1 MRQRTSKLMRF
12 VRRHARRFGA
22 WATSLAV
29 LCSAPV
35 ALRGQTAVSVEYRI
49 KAQFLA
55 NFLKFIEWPP
65 NALGNDNSPFWMCST
80 GYFPFGTALAESTRG
95 ELVRGKRIEIRWI
108 RNSAELRS
116 CQVLFV
122 SESEAKNYQ
131 KILTNIHG
139 AAILSVGETPDFLDA
154 GGTVAFFF
162 QEKALQFDVNLS
174 GANAAGLKISA
185 RLLSVA
191 RHVIGVAVSAK
202 N

>member
-1 MRQRTSKLMRF
+1 M
-12 VRRHARRFGA
+12 
-22 WATSLAV
+22 
-29 LCSAPV
+29 LCSGPV
-35 ALRGQTAVSVEYRI
+35 VLKGQTAVSVEYRT

-55 NFLKFIEWPP
+55 NFLKFVEWPP
-65 NALGNDNSPFWMCST
+65 DALQKDNSPFWICST

-95 ELVRGKRIEIRWI
+95 ELVRGRRIEIHWV
-108 RNSAELRS
+108 RNHSELRS

-122 SESEAKNYQ
+122 SESESKNYR
-131 KILTNIHG
+131 KIVADIHG
-139 AAILSVGETPDFLDA
+139 AAILSVGETSDFLDA

-162 QEKALQFDVNLS
+162 QEKALQFDVNLPA
-174 GANAAGLKISA
+174 ANAAGLKISA

>member
-1 MRQRTSKLMRF
+1 MRQPTGQVMRLM
-12 VRRHARRFGA
+12 RRHARCFGA
-22 WATSLAV
+22 WTMVLTVCCSTPVSTRAQAT
-29 LCSAPV
+29 
-35 ALRGQTAVSVEYRI
+35 VSVEYRT

-65 NALGNDNSPFWMCST
+65 DALQKDSPFWICST

-95 ELVRGKRIEIRWI
+95 ELVRGKRIEIHWV
-108 RNSAELRS
+108 RNPSELRS

-122 SESEAKNYQ
+122 SESESKNYR
-131 KILTNIHG
+131 KIVAGIHG

-162 QEKALQFDVNLS
+162 QEKALQFDVNLPA
-174 GANAAGLKISA
+174 ANAAGLKISA